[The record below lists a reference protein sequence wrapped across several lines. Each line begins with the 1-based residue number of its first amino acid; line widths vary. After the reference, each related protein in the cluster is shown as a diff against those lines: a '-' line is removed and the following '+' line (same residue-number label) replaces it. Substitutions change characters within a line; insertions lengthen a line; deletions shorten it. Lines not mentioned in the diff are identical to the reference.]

1 VGKGNW
7 EPSFTVKGFNNWKD
21 ATTLFKKRQDSDVH
35 KDAMEKLYILPRT
48 TKDIGESLSQTHVK
62 EKKQNRQYLLK
73 VLQNVRVIARQGL
86 PLQGDGIEENSNFI
100 QLLKLR
106 AEDDSRILDYMSKKT
121 DKYTSATVV
130 NEMLQIMAL
139 AILIRES
146 QTV

>member
-1 VGKGNW
+1 M
-7 EPSFTVKGFNNWKD
+7 
-21 ATTLFKKRQDSDVH
+21 FKKRQDSDVH
-35 KDAMEKLYILPRT
+35 KEAMEKLYILPRT
-48 TKDIGESLSQTHVK
+48 TKDIGESLSQTHAK

-73 VLQNVRVIARQGL
+73 VLQNVRFIARQGL

>member
-1 VGKGNW
+1 MLGLQAHKRYAHHDT
-7 EPSFTVKGFNNWKD
+7 STD
-21 ATTLFKKRQDSDVH
+21 AN
-35 KDAMEKLYILPRT
+35 IG
-48 TKDIGESLSQTHVK
+48 IGESLSQTHAK

-73 VLQNVRVIARQGL
+73 VLQNVRFIARQGL

>member
-35 KDAMEKLYILPRT
+35 KEAMEKLYILPRT
-48 TKDIGESLSQTHVK
+48 TKDIGESLSQTHAK

-73 VLQNVRVIARQGL
+73 VLQNVRFIARQGL

-139 AILIRES
+139 AILIKES